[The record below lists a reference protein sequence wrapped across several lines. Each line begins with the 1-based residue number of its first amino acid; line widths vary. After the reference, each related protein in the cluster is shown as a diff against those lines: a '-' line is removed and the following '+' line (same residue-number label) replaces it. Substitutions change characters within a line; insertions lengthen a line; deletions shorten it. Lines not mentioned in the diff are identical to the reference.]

1 MMDKSKRSVVIDNG
15 TGYTKM
21 GFSGNLDPDFVFP
34 TAIAEINRKTD
45 ISMSSKTEDYDFY
58 IGNKAL
64 EVASSSN
71 NHSMTYPMMNGMIEK
86 WDQME
91 KYWHQSIYHY
101 MKVDPQEH
109 FFVLVKFFFS
119 YLKKDRTTNECT
131 RKQRKCCGNI
141 LRNF

>member
-86 WDQME
+86 WDHME

-109 FFVLVKFFFS
+109 FFVLVNFFL
-119 YLKKDRTTNECT
+119 YYKKDRTTNECT
-131 RKQRKCCGNI
+131 RKQRKCC
-141 LRNF
+141 RNFLLNF